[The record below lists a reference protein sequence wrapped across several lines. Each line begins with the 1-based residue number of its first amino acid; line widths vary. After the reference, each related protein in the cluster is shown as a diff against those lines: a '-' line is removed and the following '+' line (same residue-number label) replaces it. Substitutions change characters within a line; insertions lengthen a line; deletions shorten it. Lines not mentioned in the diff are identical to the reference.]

1 MIRLWDGFLSLLG
14 AVLTAGAVGVPLWA
28 AFRAVQ
34 AGLAPV
40 WVWAPMVGL
49 GFVGLVMTGAFLRK
63 AAQGIHPLRDRR
75 R

>member
-14 AVLTAGAVGVPLWA
+14 AVLTAGAVGVPLFA

-40 WVWAPMVGL
+40 WVWGPMIAL
-49 GFVGLVMTGAFLRK
+49 AFVGLVMTGAFLRK
-63 AAQGIHPLRDRR
+63 AARGVHPLRDRPR
-75 R
+75 